1 MLSQALQFV
10 LETIGNLFLVA
21 LLLRFYM
28 QLMQVS
34 FRNNPFAQF
43 IIALTDFVVRPLRRV
58 IPGLWGMDL
67 ATLLLAWLIEFILV
81 LTLSWLDG
89 FPFLAAGTPVLPGF
103 VLLAIVRLVKLG
115 LYMIIGLIFIQAILS
130 WVNPFSPMAPVFNSL
145 TRPFL
150 RPVQRVMPPVGNVDL
165 SPLVVM
171 LVCQIIIMLPIT
183 WLERHALNLV

>member
-43 IIALTDFVVRPLRRV
+43 IVALTDFAVRPLRRV

-67 ATLLLAWLIEFILV
+67 ATLLLAWLIEFALL
-81 LTLSWLDG
+81 LTLYWLDG
-89 FPFLAAGTPVLPGF
+89 FPFVAAGASVLPGF
-103 VLLAIVRLVKLG
+103 VLLATVRLVKLG
-115 LYMIIGLIFIQAILS
+115 LYMIIGLIFIQALLS
-130 WVNPFSPMAPVFNSL
+130 WVNPFSPMAPVFKSL
-145 TRPFL
+145 TGPFL

-171 LVCQIIIMLPIT
+171 LVCQLFIMLPIT
-183 WLERHALNLV
+183 WLERHALTLV